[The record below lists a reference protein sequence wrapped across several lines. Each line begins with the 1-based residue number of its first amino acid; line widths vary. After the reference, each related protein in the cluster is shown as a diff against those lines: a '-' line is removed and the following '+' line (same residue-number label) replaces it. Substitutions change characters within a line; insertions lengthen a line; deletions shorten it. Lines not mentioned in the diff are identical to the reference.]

1 MAKKI
6 SLILILSLSVLNV
19 FAQNKG
25 KNIIKFIKGN
35 ISDKTAAVREATED
49 EAAILSNK
57 AIDFCLENKE
67 VLGNDRELD
76 GLAVAAVFSISPEYL
91 KLFTDENKNQ
101 LSNKF
106 IMLFNEFNSSNTV
119 KIAILSKMLALKDTI
134 PVTGFVKTLNEFII
148 NSEINNVDSGVFKN
162 VLNELSFIG
171 NNETFLILYNLIEDK
186 KYSNYSNEIKDTVST
201 LIPYSMN
208 EILGIIHN
216 GDANTLRTVSALT
229 KKNTK
234 IPTNYLCEISENVLS
249 KSILLSGSSSKISE
263 ADTFVQLDA
272 LKILSDN
279 KWTRAQATVLS
290 YFENTKTRY
299 ESKISD
305 ESTFEIVISSLNN
318 IAPIASV
325 PKLISY
331 LEELNGRTENG
342 NKVSQKIVLAV
353 IKTLGAIGD
362 KSAFDSL
369 LAVTYLN
376 YDESVLAAAREAL
389 SGLRWQ

>member
-148 NSEINNVDSGVFKN
+148 NSEINDVDSGVFKN

-249 KSILLSGSSSKISE
+249 KSILLSDSSSKISE

>member
-148 NSEINNVDSGVFKN
+148 NSEINDVDSGVFKN

-249 KSILLSGSSSKISE
+249 KSILLSDSSSKISE

-342 NKVSQKIVLAV
+342 NKGSQKIVLAV

>member
-76 GLAVAAVFSISPEYL
+76 GLAVAAVFSVSPEYL

-148 NSEINNVDSGVFKN
+148 NREINDVDSGVFKN

>member
-6 SLILILSLSVLNV
+6 SLILILSLSVLNI

-35 ISDKTAAVREATED
+35 ISDKTAAVREATDD

-148 NSEINNVDSGVFKN
+148 NSEINDVDSGVFKN

-186 KYSNYSNEIKDTVST
+186 KYSNYTNEIKDTVST

-249 KSILLSGSSSKISE
+249 KSILLSDSSSKISE

>member
-76 GLAVAAVFSISPEYL
+76 GLAVAAVFSVSPEYL

-148 NSEINNVDSGVFKN
+148 NSEINDVDSGVFKN

-249 KSILLSGSSSKISE
+249 KSILLSDSSSKISE

-342 NKVSQKIVLAV
+342 NKVSQKIVLAL

>member
-35 ISDKTAAVREATED
+35 ISDKTAAVREANED

-148 NSEINNVDSGVFKN
+148 NSEINDVDSGVFKN

-216 GDANTLRTVSALT
+216 GNANTLRTVSALT

-249 KSILLSGSSSKISE
+249 KSILLSDSSSKISE

>member
-148 NSEINNVDSGVFKN
+148 NSEINDLDSGVFKN

>member
-35 ISDKTAAVREATED
+35 ISDKTAAVREANED

-106 IMLFNEFNSSNTV
+106 IMLFNEFNSSSTV

-148 NSEINNVDSGVFKN
+148 NSEINDVDSGVFKN

-186 KYSNYSNEIKDTVST
+186 KYSNYTNEIKDTVST

>member
-25 KNIIKFIKGN
+25 KNIIKFRKGN

-106 IMLFNEFNSSNTV
+106 IMLFNGFNSSNTV

-148 NSEINNVDSGVFKN
+148 NSEINDVDSSVFKN

-216 GDANTLRTVSALT
+216 GDGNTLRTVSALT

-263 ADTFVQLDA
+263 ADTSVQLDA

>member
-148 NSEINNVDSGVFKN
+148 NSEINDVDSGVFKN

-186 KYSNYSNEIKDTVST
+186 KYSNYTNEIKDTVST